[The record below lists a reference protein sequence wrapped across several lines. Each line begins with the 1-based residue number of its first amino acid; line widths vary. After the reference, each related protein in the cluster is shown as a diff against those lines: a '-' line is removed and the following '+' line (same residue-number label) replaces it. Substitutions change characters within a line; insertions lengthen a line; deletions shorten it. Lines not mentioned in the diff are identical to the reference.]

1 MELLKQKI
9 LAEGRVVGDGILK
22 VDGFLN
28 HQIDVELVSAMGK
41 EIYERFKDDG
51 VTKILTIEASG
62 IGLAVMAAQYF
73 GCKVLFAKKSRTTNM
88 GNADLYVSKAYSF
101 THQNENTVLVSKK
114 YIQPGE
120 KLLIVDDFLAH
131 GEASRA
137 LLDIARQAGAE
148 VAGVAIVIEKGF
160 QGGGDEMRREGIN
173 LYSLAIVDS
182 MDEGKIIFREN

>member
-1 MELLKQKI
+1 MELLKRKI
-9 LAEGRVVGDGILK
+9 LEEGRVVGDGILK

-41 EIYERFKDDG
+41 AIYEHFKNEG

-62 IGLAVMAAQYF
+62 IGLAVMAAQF
-73 GCKVLFAKKSRTTNM
+73 FKCNVLFAKKSRTSNM
-88 GNADLYVSKAYSF
+88 GNSDLYVSKAYSF

-114 YIQPGE
+114 YIQPEE
-120 KLLIVDDFLAH
+120 KILIVDDFLAH

-137 LLDIARQAGAE
+137 LLDIARQANAQ
-148 VAGVAIVIEKGF
+148 VAGVAIAIEKGF
-160 QGGGDEMRREGIN
+160 QGGGDELRSEGIN

-182 MDEGKIIFREN
+182 MDGGKIIFREN

>member
-148 VAGVAIVIEKGF
+148 VAGVAIAIEKGF

>member
-1 MELLKQKI
+1 MEILKQKI
-9 LAEGRVVGDGILK
+9 LTEGKVVGDGILK

-41 EIYERFKDDG
+41 EIYEHFKNDG

-88 GNADLYVSKAYSF
+88 GNSDLYVSKAYSF
-101 THQNENTVLVSKK
+101 THQNENSVLVSRK
-114 YIQPGE
+114 YINEGE
-120 KLLIVDDFLAH
+120 KILIVDDFLAH

-137 LLDIARQAGAE
+137 LLDIAKQAGAE
-148 VAGVAIVIEKGF
+148 VAGVAIAIEKGF
-160 QGGGDEMRREGIN
+160 QGGGDELRKDGVN
-173 LYSLAIVDS
+173 VFSLAIVDS
-182 MDEGKIIFREN
+182 MANGKIVFREN

>member
-41 EIYERFKDDG
+41 EIYERFKNDG

-148 VAGVAIVIEKGF
+148 VAGVAIAIEKGF

>member
-1 MELLKQKI
+1 MELLKRKI
-9 LAEGRVVGDGILK
+9 LSDGRVVGDGILK

-28 HQIDVELVSAMGK
+28 HQIDVKLVSEMGR
-41 EIYERFKDDG
+41 EIYEHFKNDG
-51 VTKILTIEASG
+51 VTKVLTIEASG

-73 GCKVLFAKKSRTTNM
+73 GCNVLFAKKSRTANM

-114 YIQPGE
+114 YIGKGE
-120 KLLIVDDFLAH
+120 KILIVDDFLAH

-137 LLDIARQAGAE
+137 LLDIVKQAGAE
-148 VAGVAIVIEKGF
+148 VAGVAVAVEKGF
-160 QGGGDEMRREGIN
+160 QGGGDEMRKEGVK

-182 MDEGKIIFREN
+182 MENGKIIFREN